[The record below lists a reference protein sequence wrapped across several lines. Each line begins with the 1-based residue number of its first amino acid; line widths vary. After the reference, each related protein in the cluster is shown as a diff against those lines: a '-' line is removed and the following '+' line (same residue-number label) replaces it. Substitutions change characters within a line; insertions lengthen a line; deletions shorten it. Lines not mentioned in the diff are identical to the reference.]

1 MADHNEF
8 GKIAEDLAVDF
19 LVKAEYKILARN
31 FRYLKAEIDIIAEK
45 QNQII
50 IIEVKARNTD
60 AFLEPQEAV
69 NKKKIKLLIS
79 AANYF
84 VEENNINK
92 EVRFDIISVLP
103 NHQKTLEINHII
115 DAFQS
120 FEIYSLDRKEYRQ
133 IYNRLPII
141 VCYISVYYH
150 QNQYYF
156 ISTHPILPPAFPV
169 G

>member
-8 GKIAEDLAVDF
+8 GKIAENLAVDF
-19 LVKAEYKILARN
+19 LIKAHYKILTRN
-31 FRYLKAEIDIIAEK
+31 FRYLKAEIDIVAETDDY
-45 QNQII
+45 IVI
-50 IIEVKARNTD
+50 VEVKARNTD

-84 VEENNINK
+84 IEENNINK

-103 NHQKTLEINHII
+103 NKQKTLEIHHII

-120 FEIYSLDRKEYRQ
+120 FEI
-133 IYNRLPII
+133 
-141 VCYISVYYH
+141 
-150 QNQYYF
+150 
-156 ISTHPILPPAFPV
+156 
-169 G
+169 

>member
-60 AFLEPQEAV
+60 AFLEPQEA
-69 NKKKIKLLIS
+69 
-79 AANYF
+79 ANYF

-120 FEIYSLDRKEYRQ
+120 FEI
-133 IYNRLPII
+133 
-141 VCYISVYYH
+141 
-150 QNQYYF
+150 
-156 ISTHPILPPAFPV
+156 
-169 G
+169 

>member
-8 GKIAEDLAVDF
+8 GKIAEDFAVDF
-19 LVKAEYKILARN
+19 LVKNQYKILARN
-31 FRYLKAEIDIIAEK
+31 FRYLKAEVDIIAEIE
-45 QNQII
+45 NQIVI
-50 IIEVKARNTD
+50 VEVKARNTD

-84 VEENNINK
+84 IEENNINK

-103 NHQKTLEINHII
+103 NQQKTLEIHHII

-120 FEIYSLDRKEYRQ
+120 FEI
-133 IYNRLPII
+133 
-141 VCYISVYYH
+141 
-150 QNQYYF
+150 
-156 ISTHPILPPAFPV
+156 
-169 G
+169 

>member
-19 LVKAEYKILARN
+19 LVKNQYKILARN
-31 FRYLKAEIDIIAEK
+31 FRYLKAEIDIIAEAG
-45 QNQII
+45 NQII
-50 IIEVKARNTD
+50 IVEVKARHTD

-84 VEENNINK
+84 IEEYNIDK

-103 NHQKTLEINHII
+103 NKQKTLEIHHIM

-120 FEIYSLDRKEYRQ
+120 FEI
-133 IYNRLPII
+133 
-141 VCYISVYYH
+141 
-150 QNQYYF
+150 
-156 ISTHPILPPAFPV
+156 
-169 G
+169 